1 MRKSTL
7 DELAEC
13 RDNLKQSKEI
23 NKKLKKIQTEYSLYV
38 QIMKETFS
46 RQHER
51 VLLTLQMNKN
61 KSNKK

>member
-1 MRKSTL
+1 MRKSSL

-23 NKKLKKIQTEYSLYV
+23 NKKLKKIQTEYNLYV

-51 VLLTLQMNKN
+51 VLC
-61 KSNKK
+61 